1 MAKAKAKG
9 MTPRE
14 IRAEMYRLGVKL
26 KDIADEAGVTESRV
40 CQVILSIGRNKGYR
54 IRPYIAKAIGKT
66 VEEIWPDD
74 AA

>member
-1 MAKAKAKG
+1 MGKG
-9 MTPRE
+9 MTPKE
-14 IRAEMYRLGVKL
+14 IRAAMYMCGVKL
-26 KDIADEAGVTESRV
+26 KDIADEAGVTPGRV
-40 CQVILSIGRNKGYR
+40 CQAIYGAGRNKGYR

>member
-1 MAKAKAKG
+1 VGEARG

-14 IRAEMYRLGVKL
+14 IRAEMVLRGVKL
-26 KDIADEAGVTESRV
+26 VDIAREAGVTVGRV
-40 CQVILSIGRNKGYR
+40 HQTIYNIGRNKGYQV
-54 IRPYIAKAIGKT
+54 RPYIAKAIGKT

>member
-1 MAKAKAKG
+1 MGKSKG

-14 IRAEMYRLGVKL
+14 IRAEMYLRGVKL
-26 KDIADEAGVTESRV
+26 KDIANEAGVSTGRV
-40 CQVILSIGRNKGYR
+40 HQVINSIGRNKGYR

-66 VEEIWPDD
+66 VEEVWPDN

>member
-1 MAKAKAKG
+1 MGKGKG

-14 IRAEMYRLGVKL
+14 IRAAMVLRGVKL
-26 KDIADEAGVTESRV
+26 KDIASEAGVTTGFV
-40 CQVILSIGRNKGYR
+40 HQVIYSIGRNKGYR

-66 VEEIWPDD
+66 VDEVWPDN